1 MTISRSLA
9 GFAFAAFAALVSA
22 LAAAQ
27 AVAPGR
33 ADAVPTPEQ
42 LERRLASVQTLITTS
57 SGARQIAASGVAA
70 AATRHAEARRLY
82 EQARTAAAAGDAAG
96 ASKLLDASSKSM
108 FEAVRL
114 AAPESVVAEKQRA
127 DFEARFEST
136 KALLEAQKRIAAE
149 KGGGAPAEVTSKI
162 EGLLVSARR
171 SAGAGDYAAART
183 ALDQAYVASKAAIG
197 SLRGGDTLVRSLN
210 FASKEEEY
218 HYELDRNDTH
228 RMLVD
233 VLTKGKTVSA
243 ATETMI
249 RDALAE
255 SGRLRGIAET
265 QAAQREFERGIG
277 TLEDSTRALVR
288 AIRAA
293 GVFIPG

>member
-1 MTISRSLA
+1 M
-9 GFAFAAFAALVSA
+9 
-22 LAAAQ
+22 
-27 AVAPGR
+27 
-33 ADAVPTPEQ
+33 
-42 LERRLASVQTLITTS
+42 
-57 SGARQIAASGVAA
+57 
-70 AATRHAEARRLY
+70 
-82 EQARTAAAAGDAAG
+82 
-96 ASKLLDASSKSM
+96 
-108 FEAVRL
+108 
-114 AAPESVVAEKQRA
+114 
-127 DFEARFEST
+127 
-136 KALLEAQKRIAAE
+136 
-149 KGGGAPAEVTSKI
+149 
-162 EGLLVSARR
+162 
-171 SAGAGDYAAART
+171 
-183 ALDQAYVASKAAIG
+183 
-197 SLRGGDTLVRSLN
+197 RSLN

-255 SGRLRGIAET
+255 PGRLRGIAET
-265 QAAQREFERGIG
+265 QAAQWELERGIG

>member
-1 MTISRSLA
+1 MRSPRHAVLA
-9 GFAFAAFAALVSA
+9 TLAALA
-22 LAAAQ
+22 LLVPPLASGQ
-27 AVAPGR
+27 APPPPR
-33 ADAVPTPEQ
+33 SDAVPTAEQ
-42 LERRLASVQTLITTS
+42 VERRLASVQTLITGS

-70 AATRHAEARRLY
+70 AAARQGEARKLY
-82 EQARTAAAAGDAAG
+82 EQARAAAAAGDPAS
-96 ASKLLDASSKSM
+96 ASKLLDAASKAM

-114 AAPESVVAEKQRA
+114 AAPETVVADKQKA
-127 DFEARFEST
+127 DFEARFDST

-149 KGGGAPAEVTSKI
+149 KGGGVPAELTARI
-162 EGLLVSARR
+162 ESLLVSARR
-171 SAGAGDYAAART
+171 SASSGDYAGGRT
-183 ALDQAYVASKAAIG
+183 ALDQAYLASKSAIG

-233 VLTKGKTVSA
+233 VLTKGKTLSSSTDA
-243 ATETMI
+243 MI
-249 RDALAE
+249 RESLAE
-255 SGRLRGIAET
+255 SARLRGVAEG
-265 QAAQREFERGIG
+265 QAAQRDFERGIG
-277 TLEDSTRALVR
+277 TLEDSTKALVR